1 VTTSQKTTQK
11 NTTHINWV
19 NTIFLATLTFFSIIG
34 ALLALLYST
43 VTWPT
48 WVLAGCFFVAAGLGV
63 TAGYHRLFSH
73 KTYTAP
79 WPIQLMFTLL
89 GSATLTGSVIEWSA
103 DHRNHHRY
111 TDTKKDPYNIKQGFW
126 YAHIGWILT
135 RDYSKRDL
143 DNVDDLQAIWFLR
156 LQDREWLGLTVSIM
170 TGLLLPMAIASL
182 WGEAMGGLFIAGGL
196 RIIAGH
202 HAVFCINSICHVF
215 GKSNYSKQISAR
227 DSWVTALFTLGEGYH
242 NYHHQFPLDYR
253 NGIKWYHFDPSKWL
267 IFAFSKVG
275 LASNLH
281 RIPNYRIIQARVEA
295 HQSELQTQQ
304 SHPLL
309 ERLQESILQATSM
322 IKQYEK
328 TYAKSKLKEHRL
340 KLTEAKKE
348 LAALFSNW
356 KQLCAQSPA

>member
-1 VTTSQKTTQK
+1 VTTSHTPPQT
-11 NTTHINWV
+11 NATHINWV
-19 NTIFLATLTFFSIIG
+19 NTIFLTALTFSSIIG
-34 ALLALLYST
+34 AALVFIYST

-48 WVLAGCFFVAAGLGV
+48 WVLAGGLLVAGGLGI

-79 WPIQLMFTLL
+79 WPIQLMFALL
-89 GSATLTGSVIEWSA
+89 GSITLTGSVIEWSA

-143 DNVDDLQAIWFLR
+143 DNVDDLQKIWFLR
-156 LQDREWLGLTVSIM
+156 FQHRARLILSIV

-182 WGEAMGGLFIAGGL
+182 WGEPMAGLFIAGGL
-196 RIIAGH
+196 RMIIGH
-202 HAVFCINSICHVF
+202 HAIFCINSICHVF

-253 NGIKWYHFDPSKWL
+253 NGIKWHHFDPSKWL

-340 KLTEAKKE
+340 KLAGAKKE
-348 LAALFSNW
+348 LAALFSSW
-356 KQLCAQSPA
+356 KQLCAQTPA